1 MGMQQAA
8 AKERMAFAASP
19 EGQRQQAERLQQ
31 QQAAQAAA
39 KEWMAF
45 AASPEGQRQQAE
57 RLQQQQAAQAAQ
69 L

>member
-1 MGMQQAA
+1 MEPALIPGSYEAQQAA

-31 QQAAQAAA
+31 QQAAQAA
-39 KEWMAF
+39 
-45 AASPEGQRQQAE
+45 
-57 RLQQQQAAQAAQ
+57 Q